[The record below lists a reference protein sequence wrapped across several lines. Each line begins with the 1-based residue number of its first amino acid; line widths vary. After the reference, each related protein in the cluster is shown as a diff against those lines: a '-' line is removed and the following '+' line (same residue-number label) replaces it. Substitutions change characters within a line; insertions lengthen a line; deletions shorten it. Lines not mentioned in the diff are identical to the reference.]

1 MRRRVNGRRRMM
13 RPGRIKR
20 RRRRTRF
27 GNEAGRKM
35 RPIIRM
41 IMIRRGR
48 RRRPLRASLFFDLL
62 YLSPSFSIS
71 FSIALSL
78 ALSLSF
84 SQSWLVL
91 CSFFALSLSLSSLFW
106 ASVPLGHG
114 AYDSGP
120 LGLSASGLLGL
131 LLASVSLGPL
141 GFEPLASA
149 PLDSEH
155 LGL

>member
-1 MRRRVNGRRRMM
+1 MNGRRRMM

-48 RRRPLRASLFFDLL
+48 RRRSLRASLFFDLSICL
-62 YLSPSFSIS
+62 RHSPYLSRSHF
-71 FSIALSL
+71 
-78 ALSLSF
+78 LSLSLSLF
-84 SQSWLVL
+84 FTVLSRSVFFL
-91 CSFFALSLSLSSLFW
+91 CSLSLSLSSLFW

-120 LGLSASGLLGL
+120 LGLSAYGLLGL

-149 PLDSEH
+149 PLDSEP

>member
-48 RRRPLRASLFFDLL
+48 RRRPLRASLFFDLSICL
-62 YLSPSFSIS
+62 RHSPYLSRSHF
-71 FSIALSL
+71 
-78 ALSLSF
+78 LSLSLF
-84 SQSWLVL
+84 FTVLARSVFFL
-91 CSFFALSLSLSSLFW
+91 CSLSLSLSLFSVLGLCASGPWCLRFW
-106 ASVPLGHG
+106 ASGLVGLWAFGPP
-114 AYDSGP
+114 SGICV
-120 LGLSASGLLGL
+120 SWASGL
-131 LLASVSLGPL
+131 
-141 GFEPLASA
+141 
-149 PLDSEH
+149 
-155 LGL
+155 

>member
-1 MRRRVNGRRRMM
+1 
-13 RPGRIKR
+13 
-20 RRRRTRF
+20 
-27 GNEAGRKM
+27 
-35 RPIIRM
+35 
-41 IMIRRGR
+41 MIRRGR
-48 RRRPLRASLFFDLL
+48 RRRPLRASLFFDLSICL
-62 YLSPSFSIS
+62 RHSPY
-71 FSIALSL
+71 
-78 ALSLSF
+78 LSLSLF
-84 SQSWLVL
+84 LSLSLSVPLYLFHSLV
-91 CSFFALSLSLSSLFW
+91 SFCVLSLLSLSSLFW

-149 PLDSEH
+149 PLDSEP

>member
-48 RRRPLRASLFFDLL
+48 RRRPLRASLFFDLSICL
-62 YLSPSFSIS
+62 RHSPYLSRSHF
-71 FSIALSL
+71 LSL
-78 ALSLSF
+78 SFSLSF

-91 CSFFALSLSLSSLFW
+91 CSFFALSLSSLFW

-149 PLDSEH
+149 PLDSEP